1 MHVKDA
7 ATGEMINLESAQVTM
22 TVGEILL
29 MIYHAMAIIVL
40 VNMLIAMMSNSF
52 QTIQVSKFNCWI
64 FMIIIILHLGDFI

>member
-1 MHVKDA
+1 MVDLK
-7 ATGEMINLESAQVTM
+7 SAQVTM

-52 QTIQVSKFNCWI
+52 QTIQASQVKSPFLLISFNSL
-64 FMIIIILHLGDFI
+64 FVTDKKKAT